1 MKLNKAEATSLV
13 LTAIFV
19 LLTAFTL
26 LFSSGGQAALTI
38 DLSRPP
44 EALTPSFSAGEP
56 SSPNINININT
67 ATAEELTKLPGIGE
81 ALAARILAYR
91 EENGAF
97 SDIGELMQVPGI
109 GDATFEGLK
118 TRITTGN

>member
-1 MKLNKAEATSLV
+1 MKLNKAEAASLV

-38 DLSRPP
+38 DLSHPP
-44 EALTPSFSAGEP
+44 ETPAPAFSAGETAFP
-56 SSPNINININT
+56 RVNINT
-67 ATAEELTKLPGIGE
+67 ATAEELTGLPGIGE
-81 ALAARILAYR
+81 VLAARILAYR

-97 SDIGELMQVPGI
+97 SDASELMQVPGI
-109 GDATFEGLK
+109 GAATFEGLK
-118 TRITTGN
+118 AGITTGN

>member
-1 MKLNKAEATSLV
+1 MKLNKAEAASLV

-44 EALTPSFSAGEP
+44 EAPTPSFSAGEP
-56 SSPNINININT
+56 SSPNININT